1 MVPLLGFLLLLF
13 LGLCW
18 YRIAGK
24 AGFQPWL
31 GLLML
36 VPVVN
41 LGFLAWFAF
50 TDWPIHRHPGED

>member
-1 MVPLLGFLLLLF
+1 MLALLGFLFMIF

-18 YRIAGK
+18 YRIVGK

-41 LGFLAWFAF
+41 LGFLVWFAF
-50 TDWPIHRHPGED
+50 TDWPVHGPGEGE